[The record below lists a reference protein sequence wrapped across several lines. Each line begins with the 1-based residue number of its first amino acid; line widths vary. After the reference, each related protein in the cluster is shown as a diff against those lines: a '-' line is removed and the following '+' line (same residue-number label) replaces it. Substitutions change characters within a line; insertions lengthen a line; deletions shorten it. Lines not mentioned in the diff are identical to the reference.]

1 MGVTT
6 GPGEGEGMDGSEPG
20 LHLQEEPQPERG
32 ARGSRD
38 TGSPE
43 PGGGPVDRP
52 AGGSDQESDSTVDA
66 QGAQHRDAP
75 DLPTGDQAG

>member
-1 MGVTT
+1 MSTDGT
-6 GPGEGEGMDGSEPG
+6 GAAD
-20 LHLQEEPQPERG
+20 HLREEPQSERG
-32 ARGSRD
+32 APGSRD
-38 TGSPE
+38 SGADE

-52 AGGSDQESDSTVDA
+52 AGTADENTDTTVDA